1 MTRLRPL
8 RSFLLGLAMGLVAA
22 HARADSVEDWP
33 CKGCF
38 TQAPAL
44 EGSAAGPRP
53 LLVALHGDGGGAK
66 KLFQSW
72 KAACDAAGV
81 ILVAPRCPVD
91 AGCPAG
97 SFWQWYFSARHD
109 PAWLGAQ
116 IDAVTARYPVD
127 PARIYATGYSGG
139 ATYLGYYGP
148 LNPKRFAAIAH
159 VAGGKPF
166 DVPCPS
172 CKLPVLFVIGSTDPM
187 VTPYTRPLRDYY
199 QACGGHEVVWEALP
213 GVTHEGIL
221 DVLRAGRSKSILDWL
236 LARPAACLSEPPS
249 VTDAGIDAAPP
260 ALAADTASAPAAATA
275 ARDAGSAAP
284 RPPPPRPPPGCT
296 CGMGEAAPP
305 LAGGALSLALA
316 LLSRGARRRRRRTP
330 SPRPRGD
337 QSL

>member
-1 MTRLRPL
+1 MLRPR
-8 RSFLLGLAMGLVAA
+8 RSLLVVLALNLVATR
-22 HARADSVEDWP
+22 ARADSLEDWP

-38 TQAPAL
+38 THVPDGAGASP
-44 EGSAAGPRP
+44 GPRP

-72 KAACDAAGV
+72 KAASDAAGV
-81 ILVAPRCPVD
+81 ILMAPRCPVS

-97 SFWQWYFSARHD
+97 SFWQWYFSAQHD

-116 IDAVTARYPVD
+116 IDAVTARYPID

-148 LNPKRFAAIAH
+148 QNPKRFAAVAH

-166 DVPCPS
+166 DVPCPA
-172 CKLPVLFVIGSTDPM
+172 CKLPVLFVIGATDPM

-199 QACGGHEVVWEALP
+199 QACGGHEVVWEVLP

-221 DVLRAGRSKSILDWL
+221 DVLRAGRSKRILDWL
-236 LARPAACLSEPPS
+236 LARPAACLSAPP
-249 VTDAGIDAAPP
+249 DAGLDAAAKALVEDAEKPP
-260 ALAADTASAPAAATA
+260 TPADAEAPAF
-275 ARDAGSAAP
+275 DAGGAP
-284 RPPPPRPPPGCT
+284 PPPPPRPPPGCA
-296 CGMGEAAPP
+296 CDMGEGPPSFATGAA
-305 LAGGALSLALA
+305 AGVALA
-316 LLSRGARRRRRRTP
+316 LLGARRRRRRTR
-330 SPRPRGD
+330 SPRPCGD